1 VAQTLN
7 DVTDAYSR
15 VSVALIDEAEAIARG
30 SFTNLGSW
38 RDEDIPKFVNLI
50 SPSLTGLK
58 RKASSA
64 SIAYMG
70 QIAAINGKKF
80 VAPSLDDIDISTAEL
95 RGGVN
100 VDDVY
105 RRPFVQMRMA
115 LAKNPTD
122 VAAAI
127 RTGSVAAG
135 SLART
140 EVQLARRK
148 ASLVARKNNGN
159 IVGYIRTLTGLESC
173 ALCYVASTQRYR
185 KGDLLPIHPGCDC
198 GEMPIY
204 GSQDPGQVIDEF
216 RLGKSH
222 EAIKDRFGFA
232 IAQARGEIDYRKVMI
247 EDHGELGP
255 LLTVKG
261 HKFTGPNDLSLK
273 GKKMPETAP
282 KPVSRSVIAESIR
295 KQAKSIDGAALQKTA
310 TDEFFKAET
319 VVKYRGKSVPVAGP
333 ATAKALDDVLALGK
347 TADEEIQKRVAE
359 KIKSA
364 GNPEMAKKVKKK
376 IEELDNLE
384 TQRFLE
390 RDGYVADVASKA
402 EALARSSNPLIDDNE
417 IYLLNAFA
425 KKQAKE
431 SAQYKKLDEAY
442 SEATKAL
449 KAAKEELKLY
459 ELDDVAIAKI
469 RRDEIVSLLDEVRGA
484 GQDSLADKFKFV
496 SGNKYAGEAVKHLDF
511 AFESYP
517 TDWIRRAVEVKGGK
531 ISTGYVQRGYYN
543 GRGLYL
549 SGGIEAPGVGV
560 GSSATAAHEIG
571 HMMEDVI
578 PGLKALEW
586 AFFNKRADGDYKP
599 WGSGKEKGITDKWAS
614 GRSGNGQQSGNSR
627 YQGRSYSYNYSTTET
642 TPNDFFEI
650 FTTGVESTVNSSRY
664 FTYADG
670 SVDEEFRQ
678 FVLGAL
684 FGL

>member
-1 VAQTLN
+1 MAQTLN

-38 RDEDIPKFVNLI
+38 RDEDIPRFVDTI
-50 SPSLTGLK
+50 SPSLNGLK

-70 QIAAINGKKF
+70 QVAALNGKKF
-80 VAPSLDDIDISTAEL
+80 VAPSLDDLEISTADL

-100 VDDVY
+100 VEDVY

-115 LAKNPTD
+115 LNKNPGD
-122 VAAAI
+122 FPAALK
-127 RTGSVAAG
+127 TGASAAG

-148 ASLVARKNNGN
+148 ASLVARGKNNN
-159 IVGYIRTLTGLESC
+159 IVGYLRTLTGLESC

-204 GSQDPGQVIDEF
+204 GTQDPGQVIDEL

-232 IAQARGEIDYRKVMI
+232 IAQGRGEIDYRKVMI

-282 KPVSRSVIAESIR
+282 KAVTRSVIAEAIR
-295 KQAKSIDGAALQKTA
+295 KRAKSIDGAALQKTA

-319 VVKYRGKSVPVAGP
+319 IVKYRGKSVPVAGP
-333 ATAKALDDVLALGK
+333 ATSKALDDVLVLGK

-359 KIKSA
+359 KIKAVS
-364 GNPEMAKKVKKK
+364 NPEMAKKVKKK

-384 TQRFLE
+384 TQRFIE
-390 RDGYVADVASKA
+390 RDGYVEQFVSKA
-402 EALARSSNPLIDDNE
+402 EAFARSVNPDLDPND
-417 IYLLNAFA
+417 IYLLRAGA
-425 KKQAKE
+425 RKQATNSPE
-431 SAQYKKLDEAY
+431 YKKLDDAY
-442 SEATKAL
+442 KKATEDL
-449 KAAKEELKLY
+449 RAAKQELTKY
-459 ELDDVAIAKI
+459 ELDNVAIAKI
-469 RRDEIVSLLDEVRGA
+469 RRDEVVSLLDEVRGA
-484 GQDSLADKFKFV
+484 GQESLADKFKFV
-496 SGNKYAGEAVKHLDF
+496 SGNKYAGEAVKHLEF

-517 TDWIRRAVEVKGGK
+517 TDWISKAIQAKSGK
-531 ISTGYVQRGYYN
+531 IATGYVQRGYYN

-549 SGGIEAPGVGV
+549 SGGIETPGVGV

-586 AFFNKRADGDYKP
+586 AFFNRRADGDYKP
-599 WGSGKEKGITDKWAS
+599 WGGGKEKGITDKWAS
-614 GRSGNGQQSGNSR
+614 GRSGNGNQAGNSR

>member
-1 VAQTLN
+1 MAQTLN

-38 RDEDIPKFVNLI
+38 RDEDIPKFVNLV

-282 KPVSRSVIAESIR
+282 RPVTDASKAIVAKAKTIDGVKIAEDINSEF
-295 KQAKSIDGAALQKTA
+295 KTLENIA
-310 TDEFFKAET
+310 R
-319 VVKYRGKSVPVAGP
+319 YRGKAVIVGGPKAKKYLEDVLDLGKTVDDEINLRAGKRISELSDNDALKVLQP
-333 ATAKALDDVLALGK
+333 KVDAAKALRTQVLAERNAFVESL
-347 TADEEIQKRVAE
+347 A
-359 KIKSA
+359 
-364 GNPEMAKKVKKK
+364 AK
-376 IEELDNLE
+376 
-384 TQRFLE
+384 Q
-390 RDGYVADVASKA
+390 KA
-402 EALARSSNPLIDDNE
+402 EALAKNPRTSKRELAFIERTAVYDAQRQPEWLGIRKRFDEADSDYQRLLRELERTGPSELERARIRSEEIQKLLAETRAVGQDVKFEFKNATANAKLANE
-417 IYLLNAFA
+417 HISTALDAYPADWVA
-425 KKQAKE
+425 KAAEKY
-431 SAQYKKLDEAY
+431 SGKLDTGIVSRGYFARY
-442 SEATKAL
+442 G
-449 KAAKEELKLY
+449 ELKLSGTK
-459 ELDDVAIAKI
+459 EQPGFG
-469 RRDEIVSLLDEVRGA
+469 VSMTNTAYHEV
-484 GQDSLADKFKFV
+484 
-496 SGNKYAGEAVKHLDF
+496 
-511 AFESYP
+511 
-517 TDWIRRAVEVKGGK
+517 
-531 ISTGYVQRGYYN
+531 
-543 GRGLYL
+543 
-549 SGGIEAPGVGV
+549 
-560 GSSATAAHEIG
+560 G
-571 HMMEDVI
+571 HMMEETV

-586 AFFNKRADGDYKP
+586 AYFHERAAGDYKR
-599 WGSGKEKGITDKWAS
+599 WGTKREGGIVDKFADIYKDGKP
-614 GRSGNGQQSGNSR
+614 
-627 YQGRSYSYNYSTTET
+627 YQGRAYAASNLDLS
-642 TPNDFFEI
+642 PNSPFEI
-650 FTTGVESTVNSSRY
+650 FTTGIESTFGNSRY
-664 FTYADG
+664 FNYSNGTQ
-670 SVDEEFRQ
+670 DEETRQ
-678 FVLGAL
+678 FILGAL